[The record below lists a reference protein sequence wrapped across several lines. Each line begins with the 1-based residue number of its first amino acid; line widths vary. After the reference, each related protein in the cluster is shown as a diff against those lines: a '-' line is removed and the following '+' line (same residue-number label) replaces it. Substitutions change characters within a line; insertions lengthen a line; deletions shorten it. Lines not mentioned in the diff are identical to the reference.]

1 MPLLLVVL
9 LPIMTL
15 AQVSSVTI
23 TGKTN
28 VNHFKCYNEKID
40 AKIART
46 LPDYSRKQRI
56 ALLIQDFDCR
66 NRVMTA
72 DFRKTLSA
80 ERYPK
85 LFLSFLKFEK
95 IQKDLY
101 RASVEVTLTE
111 KHRIYEVEFRKV
123 KNSFIGTKTVRFS
136 DFGLVPPKKMRGMV
150 VVDDALELNINLVQ

>member
-1 MPLLLVVL
+1 MSILLAAL
-9 LPIMTL
+9 LPAMLL
-15 AQVSSVTI
+15 AQASSVII

-28 VNHFKCYNEKID
+28 VNTFKCYNPNID
-40 AKIART
+40 SKIAEA
-46 LPDYSRKQRI
+46 LPDHSKKQRL
-56 ALLIQDFDCR
+56 ALLVQDFDCR

-80 ERYPK
+80 DRYPK

-150 VVDDALELNINLVQ
+150 VVDDALELNINLVE